1 MSTPLAVSCP
11 NCGAGLKLKSK
22 TFVGKKVPCPKCK
35 QPFVVEEPPEDE
47 FLEDDFGGG
56 DDYQEEEEEE
66 QPRAKKAS
74 KGGKGKKKSKGGGGS
89 GIVLMIGGGILGVAL
104 LVGVVYGAMSLLSG
118 MGGSSGWTAWMPED
132 TDMVIRVKP
141 SDLANSPFLK
151 PVMDHP
157 TLSKLANMPP
167 LKRAEGTNW

>member
-56 DDYQEEEEEE
+56 DDY
-66 QPRAKKAS
+66 PKKR
-74 KGGKGKKKSKGGGGS
+74 KRRRNCRVPKR
-89 GIVLMIGGGILGVAL
+89 LP
-104 LVGVVYGAMSLLSG
+104 
-118 MGGSSGWTAWMPED
+118 TAARE
-132 TDMVIRVKP
+132 RR
-141 SDLANSPFLK
+141 SPK
-151 PVMDHP
+151 
-157 TLSKLANMPP
+157 A
-167 LKRAEGTNW
+167 AEAVRGLF